1 MMLWLGKDPLI
12 LASQSRARQM
22 LLANAGLNFE
32 TAPAEIDERGIQ
44 DSSKLSA
51 PRDIAA
57 LLAREKSLFVSARR
71 PGRYVVGADQT
82 LALGTRLFSKPAGR
96 PEAAEQLHALAGHC
110 HELYSAV
117 AVARDGKVLFEKVTI
132 ARMTMRRLSET
143 EIGAY
148 LDEAG
153 AAVTSS
159 VGAYQLEG
167 LGIHLFERIEGD
179 HFTIL
184 GLPLLPL
191 LAFLRGERLLGV

>member
-1 MMLWLGKDPLI
+1 MTLWLGKDPLI
-12 LASQSRARQM
+12 LASQSRARQL

-96 PEAAEQLHALAGHC
+96 PQAEEQLHALAG
-110 HELYSAV
+110 
-117 AVARDGKVLFEKVTI
+117 G
-132 ARMTMRRLSET
+132 
-143 EIGAY
+143 
-148 LDEAG
+148 
-153 AAVTSS
+153 
-159 VGAYQLEG
+159 
-167 LGIHLFERIEGD
+167 
-179 HFTIL
+179 
-184 GLPLLPL
+184 
-191 LAFLRGERLLGV
+191 